1 MKKNVFIIFYIV
13 NLIVLLLIMLP
24 ILSKRDWWMLLLMLL
39 YAAIIATLYFSTLFG
54 VKKGLLYALF
64 VWISVYSIM
73 SYGSLL
79 PFIKS
84 DGAYE
89 HLLYMAIA
97 SLWLVSI
104 AIIQA
109 FTYQM
114 PLAMRTVFS
123 FFIIIVIHFFIIPIF
138 ALFNR
143 YYIGDF
149 SYYHFEIQLSGYFII
164 IGFSIIYYIILLFLE
179 MIWLV
184 KYSITL
190 QNYMIGVFVSIMSI
204 PIIIAL
210 RVGLWET
217 GVVAFFI
224 MMSIIV
230 VSKTKVEEG
239 S

>member
-24 ILSKRDWWMLLLMLL
+24 ILSKRDWWMLLLMLLLMLL

-84 DGAYE
+84 GGAYE

-123 FFIIIVIHFFIIPIF
+123 FFIIIVIHFLSFQFLHCLIAII
-138 ALFNR
+138 
-143 YYIGDF
+143 
-149 SYYHFEIQLSGYFII
+149 
-164 IGFSIIYYIILLFLE
+164 
-179 MIWLV
+179 
-184 KYSITL
+184 
-190 QNYMIGVFVSIMSI
+190 
-204 PIIIAL
+204 
-210 RVGLWET
+210 
-217 GVVAFFI
+217 
-224 MMSIIV
+224 
-230 VSKTKVEEG
+230 
-239 S
+239 